1 MFGGVEETY
10 VGVEKGGR
18 DSGVEEAAGV
28 GARQEG
34 MKGEP
39 VHGCRHNNV
48 YRCWEEV
55 ESEEGELA
63 SS

>member
-1 MFGGVEETY
+1 
-10 VGVEKGGR
+10 
-18 DSGVEEAAGV
+18 V

-48 YRCWEEV
+48 PLLGACGVGGSGRKG
-55 ESEEGELA
+55 S
-63 SS
+63 